1 MGKKWSELGGLDQ
14 RKTPERSEYEL
25 NRCCNEAQEQVA
37 SIKIQ
42 KVERRH
48 LSRGQ
53 FALLQVS
60 LLEVATRGR
69 PEHRSLNGQG
79 CQPSREVGPP
89 LLPKP
94 APEARCHF
102 SPGAGTAS

>member
-1 MGKKWSELGGLDQ
+1 MRKEWSELGGLDQ

-25 NRCCNEAQEQVA
+25 SRCCKEAQEQVA

-53 FALLQVS
+53 LALLQVS
-60 LLEVATRGR
+60 LPEVATRGR
-69 PEHRSLNGQG
+69 AGHRSLDGQG
-79 CQPSREVGPP
+79 CPRSREVGPP
-89 LLPKP
+89 QKP
-94 APEARCHF
+94 AVNF
-102 SPGAGTAS
+102 SPGLGTAS